1 MAKQEADSQTSL
13 GGFPPGMASRAHP
26 GRQETCVGGPYMEA
40 TFAAVRRE
48 TKSKR
53 SMREDSCPEHQWEK
67 MQLDP
72 MLQLC
77 GCKWAFW
84 ALLDNVSYCL

>member
-1 MAKQEADSQTSL
+1 M
-13 GGFPPGMASRAHP
+13 
-26 GRQETCVGGPYMEA
+26 GGPHMEA

-72 MLQLC
+72 LKGKKQKEGPVKFSGDSDQKQGYANQPLSRSK
-77 GCKWAFW
+77 GSQQQQPQQKPPVW
-84 ALLDNVSYCL
+84 